1 VLSIINDDVASIIGK
16 TIEGFEVNDETMA
29 LDLIE
34 EVGQVPGTFLNKTH
48 TRLNWKKEY
57 YVPQTADR
65 LSYQEWE
72 QQGKKSTIDLAQ
84 ERMEEIIDT
93 HTPDAITPAQQK
105 DIDRILEDARAHYRK
120 KGLM

>member
-1 VLSIINDDVASIIGK
+1 MVPDVVRADVLDP
-16 TIEGFEVNDETMA
+16 A
-29 LDLIE
+29 LALRA
-34 EVGQVPGTFLNKTH
+34 V
-48 TRLNWKKEY
+48 
-57 YVPQTADR
+57 VPQVADR

-93 HTPDAITPAQQK
+93 HTPDPITPAQQK